1 VQAAE
6 APPPAQKPGP
16 DTAVANAPTEKPAGP
31 AGTPK
36 PAARTSQD
44 PAPPE
49 EKPSPKRA
57 AAAAEK
63 EPDAGARAGEPGKP
77 RGQTVIPDELLAET
91 AQPKDAPDG
100 GTRPR
105 KPESDPEAA
114 AEATGGTGVPSPD
127 RPPSRPRPASGSEP
141 EPSPGLP
148 IPGAEI
154 TFQSARVRR
163 FLDSGGAALDGRVVD
178 ADTGKA
184 VDAADIEAWMGTR
197 SVEAETDPQGR
208 FRFEGLIP
216 GSRLMLWITS
226 APTHVQERTEVVVPA
241 NQTSFQATFRL
252 LSRTA
257 LPGGSVDGGAGMFLT
272 RRGSRTVVTGLAAFG
287 PAEKAGVKVG
297 DAIVAVGKRQVGE
310 LGPGAIDF
318 LLRGTIGSDLELTV
332 QTGSA
337 SPRKLTM
344 QRSAR

>member
-1 VQAAE
+1 MAL
-6 APPPAQKPGP
+6 
-16 DTAVANAPTEKPAGP
+16 APTEKPPAS
-31 AGTPK
+31 AGTTK
-36 PAARTSQD
+36 ATGKATATAQN
-44 PAPPE
+44 PPPPDD
-49 EKPSPKRA
+49 KPSPEKS
-57 AAAAEK
+57 AEK
-63 EPDAGARAGEPGKP
+63 EPDAGTRSGEPAKP
-77 RGQTVIPDELLAET
+77 RGQTVIPDELMAET
-91 AQPKDAPDG
+91 AQPKVAPGGPDG
-100 GTRPR
+100 GSRPR
-105 KPESDPEAA
+105 RPESDPATAA
-114 AEATGGTGVPSPD
+114 AEATGGTGAPSPD
-127 RPPSRPRPASGSEP
+127 DRPGRPRQASGSEP

-178 ADTGKA
+178 ADTGKV

-226 APTHVQERTEVVVPA
+226 APTYVQERTEVVVPA
-241 NQTSFQATFRL
+241 NQASFQATFRL

-257 LPGGSVDGGAGMFLT
+257 LTGGSVDGGAGMFLS

-287 PAEKAGVKVG
+287 PAERAGVKVG
-297 DAIVAVGKRQVGE
+297 DAIVAVGKRKVGE
-310 LGPGAIDF
+310 LGPGAIDY

-337 SPRKLTM
+337 GPRKLTM